1 MLINYEKIIQNLL
14 DIKQGNVL
22 QAQELGIADID
33 QYLRFKQSNFNL
45 ILF

>member
-33 QYLRFKQSNFNL
+33 Q
-45 ILF
+45 